1 MAHKLQGKD
10 WKSMIFVVDV
20 VNGKVTE
27 VDDGYI
33 DIEDID
39 ESTGKIKK
47 CSHRGGASGAFDL
60 HGAAD
65 DNTVDKPAVE
75 LHQED
80 SGGHKMNPR
89 YAGKLTFESA
99 DGKLKIISGAVL
111 HNSGLRPNSQQED
124 TWVATKQG

>member
-10 WKSMIFVVDV
+10 WKSLIFAVDV

-33 DIEDID
+33 DIEDIGD
-39 ESTGKIKK
+39 DGKIKK

-65 DNTVDKPAVE
+65 DNTVDKPVVA
-75 LHQED
+75 LRQED
-80 SGGHKMNPR
+80 SAGHPMNPR
-89 YAGKLTFESA
+89 YTGKLTFESA

-111 HNSGLRPNSQQED
+111 RDSGARAAGQQED